1 MTSSRFVPADQAQR
15 DRIRDALDETLFV
28 EAGAG
33 TGKTTSLVERVAG
46 LVSKGVTTLD
56 RIAAITFT
64 EAAASEL
71 SDRVREVLEKAAN
84 DPALSPS
91 ERQRCRQGV
100 DDLDQA
106 SIQTLHSFAADL
118 LHARPFE
125 AGLPP
130 GFQVMDSVEAEI
142 AFEAEWGRWLDSA
155 LDDPDLNDPLSLALS
170 LGMSLGHLRGVAE
183 AFHKEYDRL
192 EGVVFGDPAPLTGAA
207 AASLVSASSVLERLC
222 DFANNG
228 EEDKLAIH
236 VRAVL
241 GTTRRLGEIDFASP
255 QAYRLLHRG
264 GPIRTNSGAQRDWS
278 VDPASG
284 VNACKV
290 LKDKLKELHE
300 QVQAELGVARQA
312 ALSPLLTA
320 LCAFASGYANR
331 RKTDG
336 VAEFHDL
343 LVWAR
348 DLLRDN
354 LEVRDHFRDRFTHL
368 LVDEAQDTD
377 LLQAEIAVFL
387 AEDASNNDETGPRP
401 NVWTDVALTPGKL
414 FVVGDPKQSIYRF
427 RRADIGQM
435 KDLQGLMGVDP
446 VRLVQNFRSQQ
457 PVMEWVNELFAE
469 WMAPQEGQAE
479 YVSVVHRWQAE
490 TTDANAPR
498 VWRLGDI
505 TDDRTVGPLRRREA
519 GAMSE
524 LLRGVVSESWQVLDR
539 EATERDGVERYR
551 PARFS
556 DICILMPRRT
566 ALRALELA
574 LDRADV
580 PYRLEGVSL
589 VFDTQE
595 VRDLLNCLRAID
607 DPADKVALVAALRS
621 PAFACSDEDLLR
633 FHQQQGAFDYL
644 DPGGTSDGPVVEA
657 LQVLNDY
664 NSEWRW
670 GSIASL
676 IDRFVRDRRL
686 IELALGDRRPRE
698 RLRRYRFLVDRAR
711 AYTQAG
717 GASLR
722 GFLKWADRQLDE
734 GARVTESPV
743 PEADEDAVRVMTVH
757 GAKGLE
763 FPIVVLTGLN
773 SNRRRQ
779 SQAVLIDRET
789 GAVEVGVGTQRQ
801 RFATAGHESLAERET
816 QMQAHEDVR
825 LLYVAATRAR
835 DHLVLSMFRTA
846 RNKDSPAAQIDELL
860 DGHDDLWMP
869 VRAFAGADVTSSADP
884 PRSELAGE
892 PTTLDAREMWKVKR
906 KRLLDERSRPRSVAG
921 TALGRVEKEDA
932 GVEEPWRRGRG
943 GTSLG
948 RAVHAVLQ
956 TIDLATGTG
965 LDETAKAQATAEG
978 IPHQLAD
985 VVRLSR
991 YALES
996 DIVRRAVASGRYW
1009 REAPVASPVGDGV
1022 VEGFI
1027 DLLFEEDGELVVV
1040 DYKTDSLYQDQA
1052 AGAAK
1057 RYRLQGGAYALAL
1070 QRATGMKVRE
1080 IVFLFLE
1087 PRRPESLSG
1096 IDELLSETEAAALEH
1111 MHR

>member
-1 MTSSRFVPADQAQR
+1 MTSPRFVPADQAQR

-33 TGKTTSLVERVAG
+33 TGKTTSLVERVVG

-84 DPALSPS
+84 DSALSPS
-91 ERQRCRQGV
+91 ERQRCRQGI

-130 GFQVMDSVEAEI
+130 GFQVMDSVETEI
-142 AFEAEWGRWLDSA
+142 AFEEEWGRWLDSA
-155 LDDPDLNDPLSLALS
+155 LDDPDLHGPLSLALS

-192 EGVVFGDPAPLTGAA
+192 EGVAFDEPESLTGGA
-207 AASLVSASSVLERLC
+207 AASLVRAASDLERLC

-228 EEDKLAIH
+228 EEDKLAVH

-241 GTTRRLGEIDFASP
+241 GTARRLGEMDFASP
-255 QAYRLLHRG
+255 QAYRLLHRS
-264 GPIRTNSGAQRDWS
+264 GPIRTSSGAQRDWS

-284 VNACKV
+284 ENACKTLKGM
-290 LKDKLKELHE
+290 LKDLDEE
-300 QVQAELGVARQA
+300 VQAELGLARQA
-312 ALSPLLTA
+312 PLSPLLTA
-320 LCAFASGYANR
+320 LCAFASGYAER

-348 DLLRDN
+348 DLLRGN
-354 LEVRDHFRDRFTHL
+354 IEVRDHFRDRFTHL

-387 AEDASNNDETGPRP
+387 AEDPSASGDVGSRP
-401 NVWTDVALTPGKL
+401 MVWTDATLTPGKL

-435 KDLQGLMGVDP
+435 NDLQGLMGVNP
-446 VRLVQNFRSQQ
+446 ARLVQNFRSQR
-457 PVMEWVNELFAE
+457 PVMDWVNELFAG
-469 WMAPQEGQAE
+469 WMSPQDGQVE
-479 YVSVVHRWQAE
+479 YVPVVHRWRA
-490 TTDANAPR
+490 DVAHAYAPR
-498 VWRLGDI
+498 VWRLGDV

-519 GAMSE
+519 GEMSE
-524 LLRGVVSESWQVLDR
+524 LLRGIVSESWQVLDR
-539 EATERDGVERYR
+539 EATDRDGVERYR

-607 DPADKVALVAALRS
+607 DPADKIALVAALRS
-621 PAFACSDEDLLR
+621 PAFACSDEDLIR
-633 FHQQQGAFDYL
+633 FHRQQGAFNYL
-644 DPGGTSDGPVVEA
+644 DPGNPSDGPVVEA
-657 LQVLNDY
+657 LRILKDY

-686 IELALGDRRPRE
+686 VELALGDRRPRE

-711 AYTQAG
+711 AYAQAG

-734 GARVTESPV
+734 GTRVTESPV

-773 SNRRRQ
+773 SSRRHQ
-779 SQAVLIDRET
+779 SQTVLIDRET
-789 GAVEVGVGTQRQ
+789 GAVEVGVGTKRD
-801 RFATAGHESLAERET
+801 RFATVGYESLAEREN
-816 QMQAHEDVR
+816 QMQTHEDVR

-846 RNKDSPAAQIDELL
+846 RDKDSPATQIDELL
-860 DGHDDLWMP
+860 DGQDGLWMP
-869 VRAFAGADVTSSADP
+869 APLFAGAGATSSGDAL
-884 PRSELAGE
+884 RSEQAGVPITPE
-892 PTTLDAREMWKVKR
+892 ARDQWKAERQK
-906 KRLLDERSRPRSVAG
+906 LLHERSRPRSVAG

-956 TIDLATGTG
+956 TIDLATGVG

-978 IPHQLAD
+978 IPHQLTD

-1009 REAPVASPVGDGV
+1009 REAPVAAPMGDGV

-1040 DYKTDSLYQDQA
+1040 DYKTDSLDRDQTE
-1052 AGAAK
+1052 GAAE
-1057 RYRLQGGAYALAL
+1057 RYRLQGGSYALAL

-1080 IVFLFLE
+1080 IVFLFLR
-1087 PRRPESLSG
+1087 PRREEP
-1096 IDELLSETEAAALEH
+1096 LSEIEALLRETEEAALEY
-1111 MHR
+1111 MRR